1 MAKLTSP
8 PLDGLKRRLD
18 RHRQVQSQQ
27 SASTAGHFVRETY
40 RLSREEARQK
50 AREWFDAFPKAA
62 YWTEVESWRQLD
74 GDQIEFTMR
83 RLPTAD

>member
-1 MAKLTSP
+1 MAKFPTP
-8 PLDGLKRRLD
+8 PLDGLKRRIH
-18 RHRQVQSQQ
+18 RHRQEK
-27 SASTAGHFVRETY
+27 ASGSGSFYIRQTFQ
-40 RLSREEARQK
+40 LSREEAREK
-50 AREWFDAFPKAA
+50 AREWFTEFPKAA

>member
-1 MAKLTSP
+1 MARFTAP
-8 PLDGLKRRLD
+8 PLDGLKRRID
-18 RHRQVQSQQ
+18 RHRQHV
-27 SASTAGHFVRETY
+27 AGERSGMFVRETFQM
-40 RLSREEARQK
+40 SRIDAREK
-50 AREWFDAFPKAA
+50 AREWFEEFPKAA

>member
-1 MAKLTSP
+1 MAKFTPP
-8 PLDGLKRRLD
+8 PLDGLKRRID
-18 RHRQVQSQQ
+18 RHRREHAGGQS
-27 SASTAGHFVRETY
+27 GMFVRETFL
-40 RLSREEARQK
+40 LSRPEARQK
-50 AREWFDAFPKAA
+50 AQQWFDEFPKAA